1 MSGRCDVCKRKP
13 MHGSHVSFSHRRTR
27 RSFVLNVHKRH
38 LVVDGRT
45 RTVNICTRCMRTML
59 KSPEKIKI

>member
-1 MSGRCDVCKRKP
+1 
-13 MHGSHVSFSHRRTR
+13 MHGSHVSFSHHRTR

-38 LVVDGRT
+38 LVVDGKP